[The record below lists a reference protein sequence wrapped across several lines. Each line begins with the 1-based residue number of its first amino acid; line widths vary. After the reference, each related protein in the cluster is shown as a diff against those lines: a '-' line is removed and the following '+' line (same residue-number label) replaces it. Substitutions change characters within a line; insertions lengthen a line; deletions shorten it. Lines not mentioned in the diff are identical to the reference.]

1 MQGKNGFYGEC
12 RGIWVWRPMLS
23 MIDLLVEGVPILDY
37 QYWINYPDAP
47 ATNTYSYNISRKYQ
61 SDLSRTPRSFRLML
75 L

>member
-1 MQGKNGFYGEC
+1 
-12 RGIWVWRPMLS
+12 